1 MERSTM
7 KKFAMIL
14 AAAGLLMAGTAQ
26 ASADLADKSGCNK
39 CHAMDTKKMG
49 PSYKDMG
56 KKLKSAKAEEV
67 VAKLKEGKG
76 HPKQAASDADLMT
89 LTKWIQSQ

>member
-1 MERSTM
+1 MERSKM
-7 KKFAMIL
+7 KKVAMIL

-67 VAKLKEGKG
+67 VAKLKDGKG
-76 HPKQAASDADLMT
+76 HPKQATSEADLMT
-89 LTKWIQSQ
+89 LTKWIQSL

>member
-1 MERSTM
+1 M
-7 KKFAMIL
+7 KKFAIVL
-14 AAAGLLMAGTAQ
+14 AAAGLLMAGAAQ

-56 KKLKSAKAEEV
+56 KKLKSAKAEEIA
-67 VAKLKEGKG
+67 AKLKEGKG
-76 HPKQAASDADLMT
+76 HPKQAASDADL
-89 LTKWIQSQ
+89 LAVTKWIQSL

>member
-1 MERSTM
+1 MNR
-7 KKFAMIL
+7 FAIVL

-26 ASADLADKSGCNK
+26 ASAELADKSGCNK

-56 KKLKSAKAEEV
+56 KKLKTAKAEEIV
-67 VAKLKEGKG
+67 TKLKEGKG
-76 HPKQAASDADLMT
+76 HPKQAASDADL
-89 LTKWIQSQ
+89 LAITKWIQAQ

>member
-1 MERSTM
+1 M
-7 KKFAMIL
+7 KKFAIVL

-49 PSYKDMG
+49 ASYKDM
-56 KKLKSAKAEEV
+56 AQEAQ
-67 VAKLKEGKG
+67 G
-76 HPKQAASDADLMT
+76 HAGRRHRQRS
-89 LTKWIQSQ
+89 W

>member
-1 MERSTM
+1 M
-7 KKFAMIL
+7 KKFAFVL

-26 ASADLADKSGCNK
+26 ASADLAEKSGCNK

-56 KKLKSAKAEEV
+56 KKLKTAKAEEV

-89 LTKWIQSQ
+89 LVKWIQAQ

>member
-1 MERSTM
+1 M
-7 KKFAMIL
+7 KKFAIVL
-14 AAAGLLMAGTAQ
+14 AAAGLLVAGTAQ
-26 ASADLADKSGCNK
+26 ASAELAEKSGCNK

-56 KKLKSAKAEEV
+56 KKLKTAKAEEV

-76 HPKQAASDADLMT
+76 HPKQAASDADLLAIVT
-89 LTKWIQSQ
+89 WIQAQ

>member
-1 MERSTM
+1 M
-7 KKFAMIL
+7 KKVAMIL

-67 VAKLKEGKG
+67 VAKLKDGKG
-76 HPKQAASDADLMT
+76 HPKATASEADVTALV
-89 LTKWIQSQ
+89 KWIKSL

>member
-1 MERSTM
+1 M
-7 KKFAMIL
+7 KKFAFAL
-14 AAAGLLMAGTAQ
+14 AAAGLLVAGTAQ
-26 ASADLADKSGCNK
+26 ASPELADKSGCNK

-56 KKLKSAKAEEV
+56 KKLKTAKAEDL

-89 LTKWIQSQ
+89 LVKWIQAQ

>member
-1 MERSTM
+1 M
-7 KKFAMIL
+7 KSKIAIAV
-14 AAAGLLMAGTAQ
+14 AAAALLTTGVAQ

-49 PSYKDMG
+49 PSYKDIG
-56 KKLKSAKAEEV
+56 KKIKAAKAEDI

-89 LTKWIQSQ
+89 LTKWIQSL

>member
-1 MERSTM
+1 M
-7 KKFAMIL
+7 KKFAFVV

-26 ASADLADKSGCNK
+26 ASAELAEKSGCNK

-56 KKLKSAKAEEV
+56 AKLKTAKAEDL

-76 HPKQAASDADLMT
+76 HPKQAASEADLMT
-89 LTKWIQSQ
+89 LVKWIQAQ

>member
-1 MERSTM
+1 M
-7 KKFAMIL
+7 KKFAIVL

-56 KKLKSAKAEEV
+56 KKLQSAKAEEV
-67 VAKLKEGKG
+67 GLQPRV
-76 HPKQAASDADLMT
+76 
-89 LTKWIQSQ
+89 TKFVLHQRQIHQRILGL

>member
-1 MERSTM
+1 M
-7 KKFAMIL
+7 KKFAIVL

-56 KKLKSAKAEEV
+56 KKLKSAKAEEIV
-67 VAKLKEGKG
+67 DEAEG
-76 HPKQAASDADLMT
+76 QARAIRSRRVRGRPDSP
-89 LTKWIQSQ
+89 LTKWIQSL

>member
-1 MERSTM
+1 M
-7 KKFAMIL
+7 KKFAIVL

-26 ASADLADKSGCNK
+26 ASADLAEKNGCNK
-39 CHAMDTKKMG
+39 CHAMDAKKMG

-56 KKLKSAKAEEV
+56 KKLKSAKAEEI

-76 HPKQAASDADLMT
+76 HPKQAASDADL
-89 LTKWIQSQ
+89 LAITKWIQSL